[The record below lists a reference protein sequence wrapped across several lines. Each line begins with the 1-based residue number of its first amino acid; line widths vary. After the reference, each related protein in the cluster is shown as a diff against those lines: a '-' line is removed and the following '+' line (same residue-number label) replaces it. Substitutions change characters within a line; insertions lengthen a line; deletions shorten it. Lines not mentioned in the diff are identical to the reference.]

1 MRIYR
6 FEAKMA
12 DLMNVSTIGGR
23 MAPPSATSAT
33 DAALGLR
40 PRRALSSAQLSAEW
54 TTSNPLRNDS
64 SLNSFY
70 PLNFVSHNMGAVQAI
85 PAPSD
90 PIPPRSSHPIP
101 VIPIWRGFQRF

>member
-12 DLMNVSTIGGR
+12 DRMNVSTMEGR
-23 MAPPSATSAT
+23 IAPPSATSAT

-54 TTSNPLRNDS
+54 TTTTPLHNDF

-70 PLNFVSHNMGAVQAI
+70 PLNFVSHNMGAVQAEGH
-85 PAPSD
+85 
-90 PIPPRSSHPIP
+90 R
-101 VIPIWRGFQRF
+101 QRAVK